1 MLVQLQ
7 DARAAAVEKARMAN
21 TGMHNAICTSSTAGQ
36 MPTLR
41 ASSNQVERSEGGSE
55 KCKSAVKLGWP
66 SSSDNERQQLNG
78 GDPKYQSR

>member
-21 TGMHNAICTSSTAGQ
+21 TGMHNAMCTSSTAGQ
-36 MPTLR
+36 MADVARL
-41 ASSNQVERSEGGSE
+41 SNQVEPSERGSE

-66 SSSDNERQQLNG
+66 ASSDNEREQLNG
-78 GDPKYQSR
+78 GDPKYQRR